1 MVCSQVN
8 FCLMGHVFHQYQATF
23 LPLFTPIIPT
33 YFLASLSSQ
42 FFTKPQRNLIRI
54 HEVKM
59 TKAKLIIGAFC
70 PYFYAIYTSVLHVFP
85 TKTEFFDFFCHNCH
99 TAIIM
104 LKNKNLRVTIIP
116 KTIVTI
122 CHYCHTF
129 CHTQPIHNK

>member
-85 TKTEFFDFFCHNCH
+85 TKTEFFDFFLSQLSHCNNH
-99 TAIIM
+99 TEEQE
-104 LKNKNLRVTIIP
+104 LTCDNNHKN
-116 KTIVTI
+116 
-122 CHYCHTF
+122 YCHHLSQLSHFLSRATRS
-129 CHTQPIHNK
+129 